1 MKPLLSVIIPA
12 YNCEDLLDEGV
23 GSVLDQLPDY
33 CELIIVD
40 DGSSDGTAKRLKSFE
55 GRQPNL
61 RVCYAE
67 HHGASGARNKGLD
80 LAEGKYVAF
89 MDCDDCYR
97 ENFLSKALPH
107 TESGAD
113 LYIFGIERVPLRGN
127 EEYWTVKDSVYETAG
142 AFADQY
148 IRTRQLLVYSNCNKF
163 YRREIIERNQIRFE
177 ENLDFGE
184 DRLFNYAFLTACGKF
199 ESSKP
204 CVITSSLIM
213 LRYIQRSEESM
224 SSRHV
229 PGYFDCVMRLHQE
242 KMKCLFALSENT
254 TQEEKLIYEA
264 YNLSNEVEGAIGR
277 FAKHPEEKDEN
288 LPLINKLIF
297 GEPYDVDAAV
307 DVLIVLGSRNCGY
320 KAERA
325 YEIGRSNPEM
335 KYIVSGA
342 NIHKDGIYTEA
353 EYMAEYLR
361 SRGIPE
367 KQIYLENRARNTK
380 QNLLFTS
387 GIIHQLK
394 IDAKVKGGA
403 YTPLRVGIVTSGF
416 HILRTKLLVAENDV
430 FTNDIVKYFPAY
442 GPTTHIDS
450 WYDDPIGREVV
461 LQEFRKTLIAEKKSK
476 KGFGNNGDQ
485 KD

>member
-1 MKPLLSVIIPA
+1 MKPLLSVIIPT
-12 YNCEDLLDEGV
+12 YNCVDLLDEGV
-23 GSVLDQLPDY
+23 RSVLDQLPDN

-40 DGSSDGTAKRLKSFE
+40 DGSSDGTADRLKDFE

-61 RVCYAE
+61 RICYAD

-80 LAEGKYVAF
+80 LAGGEYVAF

-97 ENFLSKALPH
+97 ENFLSEGLPL

-113 LYIFGIERVPLRGN
+113 LYIFGIERVPLKGN
-127 EEYWTVKDSVYETAG
+127 EEYWTVKEGVYETAG

-163 YRREIIERNQIRFE
+163 YRREIIESNQIRFE
-177 ENLDFGE
+177 ENLEFGE
-184 DRLFNYAFLTACGKF
+184 DRLFNYAFLTACGKL
-199 ESSKP
+199 ESNNP

-213 LRYIQRSEESM
+213 LRYIQRSEQSM

-229 PGYFDCVMRLHQE
+229 PGYFNCVMRLHEE
-242 KMKCLFALSENT
+242 KVKCLFGLSENT
-254 TQEEKLIYEA
+254 TEDEKLIYEA
-264 YNLSNEVEGAIGR
+264 YNLTNEIEGTLER
-277 FAKHPEEKDEN
+277 FARHPEEKDEN
-288 LPLINKLIF
+288 LPLINQLIF
-297 GEPYDVDAAV
+297 GGPYDMDAAV

-320 KAERA
+320 KAECA
-325 YEIGRSNPEM
+325 FEIGRKNPEM
-335 KYIVSGA
+335 KYVVSGA

-353 EYMAEYLR
+353 EYMARCLLR
-361 SRGIPE
+361 HGIPE

-387 GIIHQLK
+387 GIIHQLE
-394 IDAKVKGGA
+394 IDAKAKGDA

-430 FTNDIVKYFPAY
+430 FTNDIVRYFPAY

-450 WYDDPIGREVV
+450 WYDDPVGREVV

-476 KGFGNNGDQ
+476 KGFGNNGG
-485 KD
+485 